1 MGRMV
6 MKARFPCVAGAFL
19 VLALASCAPAT
30 APATGAYGV
39 PGPEPLRPAR
49 EKAGEDIVRAGDT
62 VHIVAQRHGIGVR
75 ALVEANGLAAPF
87 ALVPG
92 QVLRIPAALEYAV
105 VAGDTL
111 YAIAKRN
118 RVSMA
123 ELSRLNSL
131 TAPFVIRIGQVL
143 RMPDSGLPVPPAAAA
158 ARSETPAS
166 PPVGGQEGAA
176 EAANTGS
183 RNLGNAGV
191 PGSQTAQQTAFL
203 APTLQP
209 PARPGRSFA
218 WPLKGEIVSGF
229 GTKATGLRNDGVNIA
244 APRGTPVRAAE
255 GGIVAYA
262 GNELRGFGNLVL
274 LRHADGWITAYAHN
288 DEILV
293 RRGDQVARGQD
304 IARVGS
310 TGNVSA
316 PQLHFEIR
324 KGGEAH
330 DPVPLL
336 SDQRAGAD
344 APNRDGA
351 PSGPPGPG

>member
-1 MGRMV
+1 M
-6 MKARFPCVAGAFL
+6 
-19 VLALASCAPAT
+19 
-30 APATGAYGV
+30 TGAYSA

-62 VHIVAQRHGIGVR
+62 VHIFAQRHGIGVR
-75 ALVEANGLAAPF
+75 ALVEANGLVPPF

-92 QVLRIPAALEYAV
+92 QVLRIPAALEYTV

-111 YAIAKRN
+111 YAVAKRS

-123 ELSRLNSL
+123 ELSRLNGL
-131 TAPFVIRIGQVL
+131 TPPFIIRIGQVL
-143 RMPDSGLPVPPAAAA
+143 RMPDSGLPDPPAAA
-158 ARSETPAS
+158 RSQIPTLPPA
-166 PPVGGQEGAA
+166 GGREGAM
-176 EAANTGS
+176 EAANAGS
-183 RNLGNAGV
+183 RGAGSASA
-191 PGSQTAQQTAFL
+191 PGSQAPQQAALL
-203 APTLQP
+203 APALQP
-209 PARPGRSFA
+209 PARFGRSFA
-218 WPLKGEIVSGF
+218 WPLKGEIVSSY

-244 APRGTPVRAAE
+244 APRGTAVRAAE

-293 RRGDQVARGQD
+293 RRGDRIERGQE

-324 KGGEAH
+324 KGGEAQ

-336 SDQRAGAD
+336 SDQRAGPG
-344 APNRDGA
+344 APSRDGA

>member
-1 MGRMV
+1 MGRMT
-6 MKARFPCVAGAFL
+6 MKARVPCAVGALF

-30 APATGAYGV
+30 AAVTGAYGA
-39 PGPEPLRPAR
+39 PGPEPLRPAL

-75 ALVEANGLAAPF
+75 ALVEANGLAPPF
-87 ALVPG
+87 VLVPG
-92 QVLRIPAALEYAV
+92 QVLRIPAALKYAV
-105 VAGDTL
+105 VPGDTL

-118 RVSMA
+118 RVSVA

-131 TAPFVIRIGQVL
+131 TTPFVLRIGQVL
-143 RMPDSGLPVPPAAAA
+143 RMPDPGLLDSGLPVPAAIAPGA

-166 PPVGGQEGAA
+166 PPAGGQAGA
-176 EAANTGS
+176 
-183 RNLGNAGV
+183 
-191 PGSQTAQQTAFL
+191 PGSQTAQQTAVL
-203 APTLQP
+203 APALQP
-209 PARPGRSFA
+209 PARLGRSFA

-255 GGIVAYA
+255 GGIVVYA

-274 LRHADGWITAYAHN
+274 LRHEDGWVTAYAHN

-293 RRGDQVARGQD
+293 RRGDRVERGQD

-324 KGGEAH
+324 KGGEVQ

-344 APNRDGA
+344 APNLDGA